1 MNPGAVPVPV
11 GVVRLGA
18 AVWANWRW
26 DTTYHWD
33 VGWGPAKG
41 PYPQARSRMRTQVH
55 RIVDTDHKRGNVV
68 VRVTDTCHDEPTYGS
83 EG

>member
-1 MNPGAVPVPV
+1 
-11 GVVRLGA
+11 
-18 AVWANWRW
+18 
-26 DTTYHWD
+26 
-33 VGWGPAKG
+33 
-41 PYPQARSRMRTQVH
+41 MRTQVH